1 MAPRRT
7 IPSPTKDIRIIITL
21 TVRKVSSGVI
31 PDILPITQ
39 KPLSLAQEMG
49 FDPQPIANAR

>member
-1 MAPRRT
+1 M
-7 IPSPTKDIRIIITL
+7 PSPTKDIRIIITL